1 MALLNFKAS
10 KLYRQ
15 SSGESYFDENG
26 NYHPGTTS
34 YEFVADCDVV
44 PAGEANKI
52 AIPDGQ
58 VETYSF
64 TISNLP
70 VAMSNLEYGDFVKL
84 VHQGREFVLK
94 VKGFQ
99 RYQLQCKIWA

>member
-1 MALLNFKAS
+1 MSLLNFKAS

-15 SSGESYFDENG
+15 INGESYFDENG
-26 NYHPGTTS
+26 DYHPGTTF

-44 PAGEANKI
+44 PSGEANKI
-52 AIPDGQ
+52 TIPDGT
-58 VETYSF
+58 VEYYSF

-70 VAMSNLEYGDFVKL
+70 TQTKNFDYGDFIKL
-84 VHQGREFVLK
+84 QHQGREFVLK

-99 RYQLQCKIWA
+99 RYQWQCKIWA